1 MLTNPPCTCTITG
14 PNPEETTFDPNCP
27 YHGDNGSMVSVIP
40 IRPTMEIALR
50 TGESVSESRRH
61 NPDDRLTRVEEC
73 VARMM
78 IQLDPTGQRNSTDKT
93 PYRVARM
100 FIEDLCSGYY
110 TDIEALFEARFPNE
124 GADGMVI
131 VKDIPLYSLCEHHW
145 LLIFGKAH
153 VAYMPNGTVLG
164 LSKVARVVDAY
175 ARRMQLQERLTKQV
189 AEALQSHLDPLGVM
203 VVVEA
208 EHLCLSIRGAQK
220 PGTITVTS
228 AMTGAFSKEPALR
241 DEFFRAIDRGQR

>member
-1 MLTNPPCTCTITG
+1 MTDVT
-14 PNPEETTFDPNCP
+14 
-27 YHGDNGSMVSVIP
+27 
-40 IRPTMEIALR
+40 LR
-50 TGESVSESRRH
+50 TGGRVQEARR
-61 NPDDRLTRVEEC
+61 NGNQAKMARVEEC

-78 IQLDPTGQRNSTDKT
+78 VQLDPTGQRNSTDKT

-100 FIEDLCSGYY
+100 FIEDLCSGYR
-110 TDIEALFEARFPNE
+110 TNIEELFEATFPNE

-189 AEALQSHLDPLGVM
+189 AVAMQSHLDPLGVM

-228 AMTGAFSKEPALR
+228 AMTGAFGDEPALR
-241 DEFFRAIDRGQR
+241 DEFFRAIDRGH